1 MKKITRKKHLEM
13 KLQSVPYHPNPDV
26 TLEQYTT
33 PSVIA
38 SDLLW
43 NAYGLGDVEGKNILD
58 LGCGTGIFAI
68 ASSLLG
74 ASLSVGVDID
84 GKSIDVAKE
93 FSQKLKLDNI
103 SFVCGDVCDYNAD
116 FKIDTVLS
124 FKKILSAEKLSLFD
138 TYSKNELIL
147 VGLVSLGILLQII
160 NIALLGGIPLFSATL
175 KAKAATKIWLI
186 SYIIFLPSINVLLAK
201 YNRKSHYLLL
211 LIGLVLFALTGYRT
225 TPIAIMLSALITLYY
240 TRDVDVKYIIL
251 AILAIAVVL
260 LAVGFIAVQ
269 AISWQHW
276 SLNPIELVS
285 YRAAF
290 TLNVLSK
297 AIENQFTTMGNLF
310 YTTLTGF
317 FTHSDAR
324 VLVGQA
330 TIGRVHSITSTIF
343 GPALLDF
350 GIVGMLIQMFL
361 IGLILKTLHSIQN
374 HSKSI
379 FTAFYGILLA
389 QTIIWI
395 ETGPTDVVV
404 WLFYLIGIFLIIHFL
419 RGANHEI

>member
-1 MKKITRKKHLEM
+1 MNFNFKNENFDLFNPLIVVVMAILFLIIAMPMWYFYQE
-13 KLQSVPYHPNPDV
+13 LPSPN
-26 TLEQYTT
+26 L
-33 PSVIA
+33 
-38 SDLLW
+38 DLYL
-43 NAYGLGDVEGKNILD
+43 YIGLGLLFFIFGVFSSNYIL
-58 LGCGTGIFAI
+58 
-68 ASSLLG
+68 S
-74 ASLSVGVDID
+74 
-84 GKSIDVAKE
+84 KK
-93 FSQKLKLDNI
+93 
-103 SFVCGDVCDYNAD
+103 
-116 FKIDTVLS
+116 FKIDVGGAP
-124 FKKILSAEKLSLFD
+124 KKIFSTDKLSLFD
-138 TYSKNELIL
+138 SYSKNELIIVSL
-147 VGLVSLGILLQII
+147 VLLGILLQVI

-175 KAKAATKIWLI
+175 KAKAATKIWLV

-240 TRDVDVKYIIL
+240 TRDIDVKYIIL

-269 AISWQHW
+269 AITWQHW

-290 TLNVLSK
+290 TLNILSK
-297 AIENQFTTMGNLF
+297 AIENQYATMGNLF

-330 TIGRVHSITSTIF
+330 TLGQVHSITSTIF

-361 IGLILKTLHSIQN
+361 LGFILKTLHSIQN
-374 HSKSI
+374 YKKEI

-395 ETGPTDVVV
+395 ETGPTDIVV

>member
-1 MKKITRKKHLEM
+1 MNFNFKNENFDLFNPLIVVVMAILFLIIAMPMWYFYQE
-13 KLQSVPYHPNPDV
+13 LPSPN
-26 TLEQYTT
+26 L
-33 PSVIA
+33 
-38 SDLLW
+38 DLYL
-43 NAYGLGDVEGKNILD
+43 YIGLGLLFFIFGVFSSNYIL
-58 LGCGTGIFAI
+58 
-68 ASSLLG
+68 S
-74 ASLSVGVDID
+74 
-84 GKSIDVAKE
+84 KK
-93 FSQKLKLDNI
+93 
-103 SFVCGDVCDYNAD
+103 
-116 FKIDTVLS
+116 FKIDVGGAP
-124 FKKILSAEKLSLFD
+124 KKIFSTDKLSLFD
-138 TYSKNELIL
+138 SYSKNELIIVSL
-147 VGLVSLGILLQII
+147 VLLGILLQII

-175 KAKAATKIWLI
+175 KAKAATKIWLV

-240 TRDVDVKYIIL
+240 TRDIDVKYIIL

-269 AISWQHW
+269 AITWQHW

-290 TLNVLSK
+290 TLNILSK
-297 AIENQFTTMGNLF
+297 AIENQYATMGNLF

-330 TIGRVHSITSTIF
+330 TLGQVHSITSTIF

-361 IGLILKTLHSIQN
+361 LGFILKTLHSIQN
-374 HSKSI
+374 YKKEI

-395 ETGPTDVVV
+395 ETGPTDIVV

>member
-1 MKKITRKKHLEM
+1 MNFNFKNGNFDLFNPLILVVMTILFLIIAMPMWYFYQE
-13 KLQSVPYHPNPDV
+13 LPSPN
-26 TLEQYTT
+26 L
-33 PSVIA
+33 
-38 SDLLW
+38 DLYL
-43 NAYGLGDVEGKNILD
+43 YIGLGLLFFIFGVFLSNYIL
-58 LGCGTGIFAI
+58 
-68 ASSLLG
+68 S
-74 ASLSVGVDID
+74 
-84 GKSIDVAKE
+84 KK
-93 FSQKLKLDNI
+93 
-103 SFVCGDVCDYNAD
+103 Y
-116 FKIDTVLS
+116 KIDANSNIKKVLNP
-124 FKKILSAEKLSLFD
+124 EKLSLSD
-138 TYSKNELIL
+138 SYSRNELIL
-147 VGLVSLGILLQII
+147 VGLVLLGILLQVI

-186 SYIIFLPSINVLLAK
+186 SYIIFLPSINLLLAR

-240 TRDVDVKYIIL
+240 TRDVDLKYIIL

-276 SLNPIELVS
+276 SLNPVELVS

-290 TLNVLSK
+290 TLNILSK
-297 AIENQFTTMGNLF
+297 AIENQFATMGNLF
-310 YTTLTGF
+310 YATLTGF

-330 TIGRVHSITSTIF
+330 TLGQVHSITSTIF

-350 GIVGMLIQMFL
+350 GILGMVIQMFL
-361 IGLILKTLHSIQN
+361 LGLILKTLHSIQN
-374 HSKSI
+374 YKKEI
-379 FTAFYGILLA
+379 FSAFYGILLA

-404 WLFYLIGIFLIIHFL
+404 WLFYIIGIFLIIHFL
-419 RGANHEI
+419 RGAKHEI

>member
-1 MKKITRKKHLEM
+1 MNFNFKNGNLD
-13 KLQSVPYHPNPDV
+13 LFHPLILVVMVILFLIIAMPMWYFYRE
-26 TLEQYTT
+26 L
-33 PSVIA
+33 PSPNL
-38 SDLLW
+38 DLYL
-43 NAYGLGDVEGKNILD
+43 YIGLGLLFFIFGICLSNYILKKN
-58 LGCGTGIFAI
+58 
-68 ASSLLG
+68 
-74 ASLSVGVDID
+74 
-84 GKSIDVAKE
+84 
-93 FSQKLKLDNI
+93 
-103 SFVCGDVCDYNAD
+103 
-116 FKIDTVLS
+116 FKIDTDLS
-124 FKKILSAEKLSLFD
+124 FKEILSTEKLSLSD
-138 TYSKNELIL
+138 SYSKNELIL
-147 VGLVSLGILLQII
+147 VGLVSFGILLQII

-211 LIGLVLFALTGYRT
+211 FIGLVLFALTGYRT

-317 FTHSDAR
+317 FIHSDAR

-361 IGLILKTLHSIQN
+361 IGIILKTLHSIQN

-404 WLFYLIGIFLIIHFL
+404 WLFYLIGILLIIHFL

>member
-1 MKKITRKKHLEM
+1 MNFNFKNGNFDLFNPLILVVMTILFLIIAMPMWYFYQE
-13 KLQSVPYHPNPDV
+13 LPSPN
-26 TLEQYTT
+26 L
-33 PSVIA
+33 
-38 SDLLW
+38 DLYL
-43 NAYGLGDVEGKNILD
+43 YIGLGLLFFIFGVFLSNYIL
-58 LGCGTGIFAI
+58 
-68 ASSLLG
+68 S
-74 ASLSVGVDID
+74 
-84 GKSIDVAKE
+84 KK
-93 FSQKLKLDNI
+93 
-103 SFVCGDVCDYNAD
+103 Y
-116 FKIDTVLS
+116 KIDANSNIKKVLNP
-124 FKKILSAEKLSLFD
+124 EKLSLSD
-138 TYSKNELIL
+138 SYSRNELIL
-147 VGLVSLGILLQII
+147 VGLVLLGILLQVI

-186 SYIIFLPSINVLLAK
+186 SYIIFLPSINLLLAR

-240 TRDVDVKYIIL
+240 TRDVDLKYIIL

-276 SLNPIELVS
+276 SLNPVELVS

-290 TLNVLSK
+290 TLNILSK
-297 AIENQFTTMGNLF
+297 AIENQFATMGNLF
-310 YTTLTGF
+310 YATLTGF

-330 TIGRVHSITSTIF
+330 TLGQVHSITSTIF

-350 GIVGMLIQMFL
+350 GILGMILQMFL
-361 IGLILKTLHSIQN
+361 LGLILKTLHSIQN
-374 HSKSI
+374 YKKEI
-379 FTAFYGILLA
+379 FSAFYGILLA

-404 WLFYLIGIFLIIHFL
+404 WLFYIIGIFLIIHFL
-419 RGANHEI
+419 RGAKHEI

>member
-1 MKKITRKKHLEM
+1 MNFNFKNGNFDLFNPLIVVVMAILFLIIAMPMWYFYQE
-13 KLQSVPYHPNPDV
+13 LPSPN
-26 TLEQYTT
+26 L
-33 PSVIA
+33 
-38 SDLLW
+38 DLYL
-43 NAYGLGDVEGKNILD
+43 YIGLGLLFFIFGAFASNYIL
-58 LGCGTGIFAI
+58 
-68 ASSLLG
+68 S
-74 ASLSVGVDID
+74 
-84 GKSIDVAKE
+84 KS
-93 FSQKLKLDNI
+93 
-103 SFVCGDVCDYNAD
+103 
-116 FKIDTVLS
+116 FKIDVDSTP
-124 FKKILSAEKLSLFD
+124 KKIFSTEKLSLFD
-138 TYSKNELIL
+138 SYSKNELIIVSL
-147 VGLVSLGILLQII
+147 VLLGILLQII
-160 NIALLGGIPLFSATL
+160 NIALLGGIPLFSAIL
-175 KAKAATKIWLI
+175 KAKAATKIWLV
-186 SYIIFLPSINVLLAK
+186 SYIIFLPFINVLLAK

-240 TRDVDVKYIIL
+240 TRDIDVKYIIL

-269 AISWQHW
+269 AITWQHW

-290 TLNVLSK
+290 TLNILSK
-297 AIENQFTTMGNLF
+297 AIENQFATMGNLF

-330 TIGRVHSITSTIF
+330 TLGQVHSITSTIF

-361 IGLILKTLHSIQN
+361 LGFILKTLHSIQN
-374 HSKSI
+374 YKKEI

-395 ETGPTDVVV
+395 ETGPTDIVV

>member
-1 MKKITRKKHLEM
+1 MNFNFKNGNFDLFNPLILVVMTILFLIIAMPMWYFYQE
-13 KLQSVPYHPNPDV
+13 LPSPN
-26 TLEQYTT
+26 L
-33 PSVIA
+33 
-38 SDLLW
+38 DLYL
-43 NAYGLGDVEGKNILD
+43 YIGLGL
-58 LGCGTGIFAI
+58 LFFIF
-68 ASSLLG
+68 G
-74 ASLSVGVDID
+74 VFLS
-84 GKSIDVAKE
+84 
-93 FSQKLKLDNI
+93 N
-103 SFVCGDVCDYNAD
+103 Y
-116 FKIDTVLS
+116 
-124 FKKILSAEKLSLFD
+124 ILSKKYEIDADSTLKKVLNPEKLSLSD
-138 TYSKNELIL
+138 SYSRNELIL
-147 VGLVSLGILLQII
+147 VGLVLLGILLQVI

-186 SYIIFLPSINVLLAK
+186 SYIIFLPSINLLLAR

-240 TRDVDVKYIIL
+240 TRDVDLKYIIL

-276 SLNPIELVS
+276 SLNPVELVS

-290 TLNVLSK
+290 TLNILSK
-297 AIENQFTTMGNLF
+297 AIENQFATMGNLF
-310 YTTLTGF
+310 YATLTGF

-330 TIGRVHSITSTIF
+330 TLGQVHSITSTIF

-350 GIVGMLIQMFL
+350 GILGMILQMFL
-361 IGLILKTLHSIQN
+361 LGLILKTLHSIQN
-374 HSKSI
+374 YKKEI
-379 FTAFYGILLA
+379 FSAFYGILLA

-404 WLFYLIGIFLIIHFL
+404 WLFYIIGIFLIIHFL
-419 RGANHEI
+419 RGAKHEI